1 METFKQNYTMK
12 TSKSKRVNNRDHSM
26 ITIRDRVVASKSIIA
41 IDKTTVTNKMAMEV
55 ATTTEAI
62 RRVKASEVAIQNMIN
77 IMEGS
82 IKT

>member
-1 METFKQNYTMK
+1 METFKQNNTMK
-12 TSKSKRVNNRDHSM
+12 TSKSKRVNNGDHSM
-26 ITIRDRVVASKSIIA
+26 ITIRDRVVVSKSIIA

-55 ATTTEAI
+55 ATTTQAI
-62 RRVKASEVAIQNMIN
+62 RRVKASEVAIQNMIK

>member
-12 TSKSKRVNNRDHSM
+12 ISKSKRVNNRDHSM

-41 IDKTTVTNKMAMEV
+41 IDQTTVTNKRAMEV

-62 RRVKASEVAIQNMIN
+62 RRVKVSEVVIQNMIN
-77 IMEGS
+77 IMEDS
-82 IKT
+82 IKI